1 MSPEILS
8 LIHEVAAWAA
18 PVLIA
23 ITFHEAAHAY
33 AAWKLGDDTA
43 HRLGRVSFNPFRH
56 IDLFGTVLLPAVLL
70 LTRAPLLFGWAKPV
84 PVASRRLRRPRR
96 DMMLVALAGPASN
109 LALALVS
116 ALLMRVAGLL
126 PEAAWVTAMLQR
138 SILINLVLAIFNMI
152 PIPPLDGGR
161 IVAGLLPPSLARYL
175 ARLERYG
182 LVLVIALFLLVP
194 ILGRQAGMD
203 LNPFRWLIATPLAW
217 LSPPLP

>member
-8 LIHEVAAWAA
+8 LIHEITAWAV

-56 IDLFGTVLLPAVLL
+56 MDLFGTVLLPALLL
-70 LTRAPLLFGWAKPV
+70 LTRAPFLFGWARPV
-84 PVASRRLRRPRR
+84 PVAYRRLRRPRR

-126 PEAAWVTAMLQR
+126 PEVAWVTAMLQR
-138 SILINLVLAIFNMI
+138 SVLINLVLAIFNMI

-161 IVAGLLPPSLARYL
+161 ILVGLLPPSLARHL

-182 LVLVIALFLLVP
+182 LVLIIALFLLVP
-194 ILGRQAGMD
+194 TLGRQAGMD
-203 LNPFRWLIATPLAW
+203 LNPLRWLIAAPLSW
-217 LSPPLP
+217 LSPFFS